1 MSNTITMQ
9 ELFDRK
15 VFEVPDYQRSYS
27 WEAKQVRDF
36 LEDIQFMSPNRR
48 HYTGT
53 VVLDPIRKSGL
64 RTDRAGRD
72 YERFHVVDGQQRLTT
87 SVLLFH
93 AISRAIKS
101 FAPDEEELADGI
113 YQIYVATPGR
123 NGPPLAKVSLNS
135 ETNDFFQGLVD
146 NGEPPLD
153 DPGISAHR
161 RLKRASAQ
169 IHKYFEQLCRESE
182 DPRQLLEDLYTRVK
196 NQMHFTLYETED
208 PEEVGIIFEV
218 MNDRGKP
225 LTELEKV
232 KNFLIY
238 ASTTLGVPNDLRDGV
253 NRAWAKILR
262 ILMGAELESGTD
274 EDLFLRS
281 DWRYRY
287 NPQPRDWKGVESVK
301 QRFELRVERDR
312 HNDLLGQLTDY
323 TKGLSDSC
331 VAYADAV
338 NPNRNDAF
346 KSFNGKTK
354 LTEEVKAWNSKL
366 VRINVLQPI
375 VPILMA
381 VRERWRDDAHKYLEV
396 LRLCEKFSFRVYAV
410 KGSRSDAGQQ
420 RLFGLAHRIALR
432 EVDFDDIG
440 PEIREELRHRCNQI
454 EFERLLDQLN
464 ADADWYEWDGLKYML
479 YEYETHLAELNGQNP
494 EVDWEAVRK
503 TDRKKSIEHVLPQN
517 PSTSD
522 YWNQKFDKDQ
532 HERWVHDIG
541 NLTLT
546 LSNSSYGNKDFRAKK
561 GSVDDPTLR
570 CYANSKLYC
579 ERDLTRWDDWTPA
592 SIEKRGREIMAWAR
606 NRWSDEL

>member
-53 VVLDPIRKSGL
+53 VVLDPIRGNHQP
-64 RTDRAGRD
+64 TDRQGGHYRQ
-72 YERFHVVDGQQRLTT
+72 FHIVDGQQRLTT

-93 AISRAIKS
+93 AISRAIMR
-101 FAPDEEELADGI
+101 FAPHEEELATGI
-113 YQIYVATPGR
+113 YRNYVATVGR
-123 NGPPLAKVSLNS
+123 NKQPLPKVSLNS
-135 ETNDFFQGLVD
+135 DTNDFFQGLVD
-146 NGEPPLD
+146 NGAPPEGEPD
-153 DPGISAHR
+153 ISAHR
-161 RLKRASAQ
+161 RLKRASEQ
-169 IHKYFEQLCRESE
+169 IHRHLNQQCEKDN
-182 DPRQLLEDLYTRVK
+182 DPGKLLEDLYTRVT

-238 ASTTLGVPNDLRDGV
+238 ASTTLDVPNQLRDGV
-253 NRAWAKILR
+253 NRAWSKILR
-262 ILMGAELESGTD
+262 TLMGAELESSID

-281 DWRYRY
+281 NWRYRY
-287 NPQPRDWKGVESVK
+287 DPRPRDWKGVESVK
-301 QRFELRVERDR
+301 QHPNLRVHRDQ
-312 HNDLLGQLTDY
+312 HDDLLGQLTGY
-323 TKGLSDSC
+323 TTGLSDSC

-338 NPNRNDAF
+338 NPNRSDSF
-346 KSFNGKTK
+346 KSFSGHSK
-354 LTEEVKAWNSKL
+354 LTAMVKAWNSKL

-381 VRERWRDDAHKYLEV
+381 VRERWRGDAQKYLEV
-396 LRLCEKFSFRVYAV
+396 LRLCERFSFRVYAV

-420 RLFGLAHRIALR
+420 RLFSLAYRIASR
-432 EVDFDDIG
+432 EIDFNDIK
-440 PEIREELRHRCNQI
+440 PEIQEELRHRCNQD
-454 EFERLLDQLN
+454 EFQRSLGQLD
-464 ADADWYEWDGLKYML
+464 ADADWYEWDGLKYLL
-479 YEYETHLAELNGQNP
+479 YEYETHLAHLKGQEP
-494 EVDWEAVRK
+494 GPDWDGV
-503 TDRKKSIEHVLPQN
+503 TIEHVLPQN
-517 PSTSD
+517 PRNSD
-522 YWNQKFDKDQ
+522 YWNRMFDREQ

-546 LSNSSYGNKDFRAKK
+546 LSNSSYGNKDFPDKS
-561 GSVDDPTLR
+561 GSVNDPELS

-579 ERDLTRWDDWTPA
+579 ERDLTRWDDWTPE
-592 SIEKRGREIMAWAR
+592 SIEERGREILAWAR
-606 NRWSDEL
+606 ERWDD